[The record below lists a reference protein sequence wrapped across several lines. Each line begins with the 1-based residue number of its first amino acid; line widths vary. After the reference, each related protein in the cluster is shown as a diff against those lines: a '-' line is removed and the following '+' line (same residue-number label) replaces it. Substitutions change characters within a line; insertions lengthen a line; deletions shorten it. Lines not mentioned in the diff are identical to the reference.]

1 MQAVPRVE
9 TQRSTQVSD
18 VSDQSGNS
26 DLLINNLVYTQPKA
40 LSLAVNRTYNRQFF
54 QRNTYAGDRS
64 STAICDWNSGTSYVN
79 SHNSYVT
86 FKVKVLGTGT
96 PTATWGTGSAMN
108 VVNEI
113 RIRSR
118 SGTELDRL
126 QNANIYSKY
135 ESVYTKPRDN
145 LATVGSSQGFPS
157 VVGTPSTVAQI
168 NSVTATR
175 FTIPLPQLSTFFK
188 PLKGQLLPPQLAS
201 GLHIEIVFEDYRTAL
216 KQLAGVVTGYEIT
229 DIEFQL
235 DSVDMTDD
243 VQKTINMESAEG
255 GLEYAYERVYTS
267 VSQQSVG
274 QLTMSKQ
281 VRKAVS
287 QACYATSVCID
298 SALKIDKTADSLV
311 SRPYDI
317 TSFQYRLGA
326 LYFPHQ
332 KIQDSGEDGVEA
344 FTNAMMVYDKLQ
356 NPYSSGSVDVSTFK
370 SKFAIMSASFEKDTH
385 LNMSGLPIN
394 NSRVLEL
401 NCEFSGAAAAF
412 EVYTFLTFCSVA
424 RVFLDNIAVAL

>member
-1 MQAVPRVE
+1 MQAVPRLE

-54 QRNTYAGDRS
+54 QRNTYPGDRS
-64 STAICDWNSGTSYVN
+64 STAICDWNTGTSYIN
-79 SHNSYVT
+79 SKNSYLT
-86 FKVKVLGTGT
+86 FKVKVLGTDT

-108 VVNEI
+108 TINEI
-113 RIRSR
+113 RIGSR

-126 QNANIYSKY
+126 QNANLYSKY
-135 ESVYTKPRDN
+135 DSVYTKPRDN
-145 LATVGSSQGFPS
+145 IATVGSAQGFAPI
-157 VVGTPSTVAQI
+157 VGTASTTAQI

-175 FTIPLPQLSTFFK
+175 FTIPLTMLSTFFK
-188 PLKGQLLPPQLAS
+188 PLKGQNLPPQLAS
-201 GLHIEIVFEDYRTAL
+201 GLHIEIVFEDYKTAL
-216 KQLAGVVTGYEIT
+216 KSLAGTVTGYEISE
-229 DIEFQL
+229 IEFQL
-235 DSVDMTDD
+235 DSIDMTDD
-243 VQKTINMESAEG
+243 VQKTINMESAQG

-267 VSQQSVG
+267 VSQQNVG
-274 QLTMSKQ
+274 QLSMSKQ

-287 QACYATSVCID
+287 QACYATSICVD
-298 SALKIDKTADSLV
+298 SAKKILVAEDSLV

-317 TSFQYRLGA
+317 TGFQYRLGA

-332 KIQDSGEDGVEA
+332 KIQDLAEDGVEA

-401 NCEFSGAAAAF
+401 DCEFSGAATAF
-412 EVYTFLTFCSVA
+412 EVYTFLTYCSVA